1 MSTTPS
7 ESDATVDAIL
17 HLGHGFAEDERNKVV
32 ELLDQINRHLIGR
45 PSDEVT
51 MEIHVKDRDHV
62 DQRIT
67 LEGQVGGLP
76 QIVASHAEDGAHDAD
91 AVWHGVIKVRQ
102 EFIRQLDDLKDE
114 RRPHHRH

>member
-7 ESDATVDAIL
+7 ENDATVDACL
-17 HLGHGFAEDERNKVV
+17 HLGHGFTEDERPKVV
-32 ELLDQINRHLIGR
+32 EQLDQINRHLIGR
-45 PSDEVT
+45 PVDQVT

-62 DQRIT
+62 DQRVT
-67 LEGQVGGLP
+67 LEGHVGGLP
-76 QIVASHAEDGAHDAD
+76 QIVASHAEDGSHDAD
-91 AVWHGVIKVRQ
+91 AVWRLVIRVRQ